1 MNQFESNETKR
12 NELVSCEGWK
22 AINRMGALAEM
33 HNILSRNYTDL
44 TNHIKALSYTPPD
57 RQEIIFDPLD
67 YLKQY
72 IFNFFM
78 ATAALRD
85 NCRYVMGFYKNSSFK
100 KEYDEKIKIF
110 HCDLVRFVD
119 DLRNYHAHIK
129 PALPTVVKDKN
140 FPPLWNIVFITAD
153 LLKTPKEWSA
163 AAKNYMK
170 AQGNEIRIYDVCLEY
185 YKLIDQF
192 YYWLYKALK
201 EYHQKDF
208 EERTTIIE
216 DLGIKE
222 DMETVSQTLQK
233 YAHRSR

>member
-1 MNQFESNETKR
+1 MNQFER

-44 TNHIKALSYTPPD
+44 TNHIKALSYTQPD

-85 NCRYVMGFYKNSSFK
+85 NCRYVMGFYKNSNLK
-100 KEYDEKIKIF
+100 KEYNEKIKIF

-163 AAKNYMK
+163 AAKNYVK
-170 AQGNEIRIYDVCLEY
+170 LPGLPPGASFYSNNLIVRPISSFPCISIY
-185 YKLIDQF
+185 F
-192 YYWLYKALK
+192 
-201 EYHQKDF
+201 
-208 EERTTIIE
+208 RTTFSFIP
-216 DLGIKE
+216 
-222 DMETVSQTLQK
+222 TVDARYTSDQIP
-233 YAHRSR
+233 SVP